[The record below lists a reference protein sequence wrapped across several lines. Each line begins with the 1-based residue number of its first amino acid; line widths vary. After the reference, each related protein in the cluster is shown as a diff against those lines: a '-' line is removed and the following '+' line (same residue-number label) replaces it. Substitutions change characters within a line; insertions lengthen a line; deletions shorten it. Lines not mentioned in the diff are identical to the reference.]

1 MTRISAL
8 LMAAATAI
16 AGVQAGTCP
25 HNGINSFYCGSQLI
39 DVIGCIRE
47 ADLVRVAPPGAVVRT
62 SIFYVDENGNPS
74 TFALDCSDKGGC
86 ANAGPNGVPQSHCF
100 R

>member
-1 MTRISAL
+1 MARISAL

-39 DVIGCIRE
+39 DVIKCKSCTTVSR
-47 ADLVRVAPPGAVVRT
+47 
-62 SIFYVDENGNPS
+62 
-74 TFALDCSDKGGC
+74 
-86 ANAGPNGVPQSHCF
+86 
-100 R
+100 